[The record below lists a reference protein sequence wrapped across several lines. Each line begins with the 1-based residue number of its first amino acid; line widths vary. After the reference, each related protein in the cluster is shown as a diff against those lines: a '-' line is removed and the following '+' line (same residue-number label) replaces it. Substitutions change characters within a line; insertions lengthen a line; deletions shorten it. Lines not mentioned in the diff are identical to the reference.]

1 MLPHFTPAQWLL
13 AVLAAFCIGFSK
25 SGFAGSGLI
34 TIVIMAQLFGPL
46 ESTGILL
53 PMLLCGD
60 VLSVFVFHQHARWK
74 HISQMFLPTAIGIV
88 IAFLVMWRLMKVLPA
103 NATRSFG
110 AVIGWIVLA
119 MVALQAFRKWRPAL
133 FEKVPHARW
142 FAHSMGVWSGITTML
157 ANAAGPVMSL
167 YFLAIA
173 LPKYELV
180 GTSAWFFLIV
190 NSFKV
195 PFSVLLGLIH
205 GSSLLLN
212 ALLVP
217 AIALGIFSGQ
227 RLIRRIPQQLF
238 ETLLLLFAALA
249 SLRLIGVF

>member
-1 MLPHFTPAQWLL
+1 
-13 AVLAAFCIGFSK
+13 
-25 SGFAGSGLI
+25 
-34 TIVIMAQLFGPL
+34 
-46 ESTGILL
+46 
-53 PMLLCGD
+53 
-60 VLSVFVFHQHARWK
+60 
-74 HISQMFLPTAIGIV
+74 
-88 IAFLVMWRLMKVLPA
+88 MWRVTKMFPA

-110 AVIGWIVLA
+110 PVIGWIVLA
-119 MVALQAFRKWRPAL
+119 MVLLQTFRKCRPVL
-133 FEKVPHARW
+133 FERVPHTKS
-142 FAHSMGVWSGITTML
+142 FAITMGIWSGITTML

-195 PFSVLLGLIH
+195 PFSLALGLIH

-212 ALLVP
+212 ALLIP

-227 RLIRRIPQQLF
+227 RLIRVIPQQLF
-238 ETLLLLFAALA
+238 EALLLVFAALA